1 MAKNEKK
8 VIRYATATSEDEL
21 QQILSLQRANLPT
34 SVSPKEREKEGF
46 VTVVHDL
53 DVLTRMNDAC
63 PHIIAKDDDK
73 VVGYAL
79 SMTDGFKDEI
89 SVLRPMFTELENVNI
104 QNFITMGQICVAKT
118 HRKQGVFRG
127 LYNAMKKAS
136 YPKYDAIIT
145 EVDATNSR
153 SLGAHYAVGFENV
166 CTYHS
171 LSQDWELISLK
182 TS

>member
-1 MAKNEKK
+1 MSL
-8 VIRYATATSEDEL
+8 IYTTATTKEEL
-21 QQILSLQRANLPT
+21 IQILSLQQINLK
-34 SVSPKEREKEGF
+34 SAVSDLEMQQEGF
-46 VTVVHDL
+46 VTVHHNL
-53 DVLTRMNDAC
+53 DVLTRMNNAC
-63 PHIIAKDDDK
+63 PHIIAKDGDK

-79 SMTDGFKDEI
+79 SMTDDFKDEI

-118 HRKQGVFRG
+118 HRKMGIFRG

-153 SLGAHYAVGFENV
+153 SLGAHYAVGFEKI
-166 CTYHS
+166 CIYHS
-171 LSQDWELISLK
+171 LGQDWELISLK